1 MTYRYEERMEKLNKL
16 INMKENEID
25 LIEIGIDIDYT
36 FDIDPFKELEIKKA
50 QLKKL
55 EREYEELLN
64 ILI

>member
-25 LIEIGIDIDYT
+25 LIEIGIDIDYA
-36 FDIDPFKELEIKKA
+36 FDFDPFKELEINKA

-55 EREYEELLN
+55 KREYEELLN